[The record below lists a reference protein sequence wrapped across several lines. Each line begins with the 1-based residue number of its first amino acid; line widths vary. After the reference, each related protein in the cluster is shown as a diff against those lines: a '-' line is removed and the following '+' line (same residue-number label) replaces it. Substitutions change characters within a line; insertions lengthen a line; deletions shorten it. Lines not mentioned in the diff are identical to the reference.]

1 MQAGIKTTWREGS
14 KAAAGGFL
22 NGRRYALAST
32 VRHGVF
38 SRDLAAAS
46 NCYGVS
52 EKYTIPKA
60 ECGDA
65 IADVMH
71 SIFSIVLGQVRS
83 DSYRRRQYAT
93 QVL

>member
-1 MQAGIKTTWREGS
+1 MGIKTTWREGS

-22 NGRRYALAST
+22 NGRRYALAFT

-38 SRDLAAAS
+38 SRYLAAAS
-46 NCYGVS
+46 NCNGVS
-52 EKYTIPKA
+52 DKYTIPKA

-65 IADVMH
+65 IADVMR
-71 SIFSIVLGQVRS
+71 SIVAIVLGQVQS
-83 DSYRRRQYAT
+83 DCYCRRQYAT